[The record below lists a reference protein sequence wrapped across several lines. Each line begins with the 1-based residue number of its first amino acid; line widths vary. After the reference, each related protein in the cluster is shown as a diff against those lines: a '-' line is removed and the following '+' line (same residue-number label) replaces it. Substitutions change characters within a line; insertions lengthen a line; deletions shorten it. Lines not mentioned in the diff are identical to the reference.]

1 MGKKVEIDEHSESE
15 QESEEEAEESQEEAR
30 PTEEQIVAKF
40 GYKGIYEKEL
50 LLERLVEVEK
60 NFYNRMESARL
71 IKKQGHIPFTEH
83 MSISKSPTVITNLL
97 YSS

>member
-15 QESEEEAEESQEEAR
+15 QSEAEEAEESVEEAR
-30 PTEEQIVAKF
+30 PTEEQVNAKF
-40 GYKGIYEKEL
+40 AYKGINEKEL

-83 MSISKSPTVITNLL
+83 MSISKSTP
-97 YSS
+97 YHD